1 MTLYVTTLHV
11 TIVCNTCIDKPVY
24 APRGPFMKVGNVLYK
39 NIKLQFF
46 LKVIMWVFHDKD
58 NEGIA

>member
-1 MTLYVTTLHV
+1 
-11 TIVCNTCIDKPVY
+11 
-24 APRGPFMKVGNVLYK
+24 MKVGNVLYK